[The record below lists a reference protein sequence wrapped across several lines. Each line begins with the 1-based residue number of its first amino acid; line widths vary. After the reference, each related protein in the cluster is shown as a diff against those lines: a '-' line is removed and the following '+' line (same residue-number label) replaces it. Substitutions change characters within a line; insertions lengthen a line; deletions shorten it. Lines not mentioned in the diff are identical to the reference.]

1 MALQRATGPNTT
13 GSITCFLSTKCGDLK
28 LGLHRI
34 LTTSNLDSTIMAY
47 ELFCIIPNGK
57 PAFVVNI
64 DETRTVASLKVAIK
78 AVKAPELDH
87 IAPDNLTLY
96 RVNLDGSDEP
106 EYIKEAERFAE
117 SLVNLDLHPLKQFDL
132 LDMVFPEPPN
142 SRDRN
147 IHIFVILPP
156 GKPINSRAYRLALI
170 VYHSPITPLSYNIDL
185 NAVRIL
191 CGLQRLSHG
200 CPQPM

>member
-1 MALQRATGPNTT
+1 
-13 GSITCFLSTKCGDLK
+13 
-28 LGLHRI
+28 
-34 LTTSNLDSTIMAY
+34 MAY

-170 VYHSPITPLSYNIDL
+170 VYHSPITPLSSNIDL
-185 NAVRIL
+185 DMVRIL
-191 CGLQRLSHG
+191 HGPPIPSSMCPPTIRVRLPLNSTHADATPPTLSRLPRNPIQNSFRQRLQSNH
-200 CPQPM
+200 PEE